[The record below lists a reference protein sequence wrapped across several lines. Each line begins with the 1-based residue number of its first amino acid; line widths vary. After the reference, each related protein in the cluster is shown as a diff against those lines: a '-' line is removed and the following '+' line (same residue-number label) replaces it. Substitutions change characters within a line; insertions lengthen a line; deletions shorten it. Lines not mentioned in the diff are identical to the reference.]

1 VLNARPNPPTVC
13 RRSSLI
19 LVKRPALPAQNPEN
33 RDGGLLPVLNSVP
46 LRNPR
51 GRYLEFESFDE
62 SYLDRLR
69 SGDFATQE
77 HFSNYF
83 TPHIKIALSFR
94 LKSREA
100 IEDVRQ
106 ETFSRFFLALRD
118 GKILQPE
125 RLGSFVLS
133 ICRNVAREYYRLN
146 PSFVSSLDDDEKEKK
161 DVPSPGVDP
170 LDVLI
175 SKETEK
181 KVRKILDKLS
191 ERDRRLLREV
201 FLEERDKDQ
210 VCRDFGVDREYLR
223 VLLHRAKQAFKACYL
238 RNKGDNPPDFS
249 PT

>member
-1 VLNARPNPPTVC
+1 VLNARRNPPPAC

-19 LVKRPALPAQNPEN
+19 LVKRPAQPTQNSEY
-33 RDGGLLPVLNSVP
+33 RDGGPIPVLHSVP

-51 GRYLEFESFDE
+51 GRYLQFESFNE

-77 HFSNYF
+77 HFSGYF
-83 TPHIKIALSFR
+83 SPLIKITLSSR

-106 ETFSRFFLALRD
+106 ETFSRFFLALKD
-118 GKILQPE
+118 GRILQPE

-133 ICRNVAREYYRLN
+133 ICRNVVMEHYRST
-146 PSFVSSLDDDEKEKK
+146 PRMVSSLDDDEYEKK

-170 LDVLI
+170 LNVLI

-181 KVRKILDKLS
+181 KVRTILEELS